1 MSNDLE
7 AAAELLMKAL
17 MLRAQYMV
25 WSLQKFP
32 RVAARCLRMLIDEE
46 FVPALIDDEVLNEIL
61 SGPATSPS
69 RGQHTA
75 TVIPSVLMARGV
87 YPPNNHGA
95 IPTIYT
101 SSHLFATSPPHPQ
114 TTFGHCVHNFV

>member
-1 MSNDLE
+1 MVVGIVARQILSNDLQ

-46 FVPALIDDEVLNEIL
+46 FVPALIDDELLNEIL
-61 SGPATSPS
+61 RGSAAAATTSD
-69 RGQHTA
+69 GQDH
-75 TVIPSVLMARGV
+75 SC
-87 YPPNNHGA
+87 
-95 IPTIYT
+95 
-101 SSHLFATSPPHPQ
+101 LFR
-114 TTFGHCVHNFV
+114 

>member
-1 MSNDLE
+1 VTVARQILSNDLQ

-61 SGPATSPS
+61 RGPAATTSPS
-69 RGQHTA
+69 DGQEH
-75 TVIPSVLMARGV
+75 SCSFR
-87 YPPNNHGA
+87 
-95 IPTIYT
+95 
-101 SSHLFATSPPHPQ
+101 S
-114 TTFGHCVHNFV
+114 